1 MGEGLFGYGRGI
13 VTAITGLV
21 CVAEVCAKPL
31 VYGVVT
37 RVQRPLAVNCEKYE
51 GAIAPFLSNGS
62 TSAHPVN

>member
-31 VYGVVT
+31 VYGIVT
-37 RVQRPLAVNCEKYE
+37 RLVQRPLAVNCEKNE
-51 GAIAPFLSNGS
+51 GAIAFQLSRS
-62 TSAHPVN
+62 